1 VWRCRV
7 DYYELF
13 APKCGGCGHPIS
25 EQFIT
30 ALNQQWHTHCF
41 VCAVSSTLLT
51 LSADACMGGVILP
64 LPQLQPIPSPLSQQG
79 LDTAIPPTPTHPVS
93 PVPAGL
99 DTAIPPTPTHPVSQ
113 CPILTHP
120 VSPVPV
126 GEHCPP
132 ILSHPVPCFSGG
144 NCLTTPTHPSPLSQ
158 CRPIRVPARHFFSSP
173 FAFSLLFSLSLSLLN
188 VPSVL

>member
-1 VWRCRV
+1 MWRCRV

-64 LPQLQPIPSPLSQQG
+64 LPQLQPIPSPLSQRG
-79 LDTAIPPTPTHPVS
+79 LDTAIPPNSNPPRVPVPNSNPSCLPCPSGGTLPPNSIPSCPLFQWGKLPPNSNPSISPVS
-93 PVPAGL
+93 VQAYSSTSSTL
-99 DTAIPPTPTHPVSQ
+99 FFFTFRFF
-113 CPILTHP
+113 LTFLL
-120 VSPVPV
+120 
-126 GEHCPP
+126 
-132 ILSHPVPCFSGG
+132 ITF
-144 NCLTTPTHPSPLSQ
+144 LT
-158 CRPIRVPARHFFSSP
+158 
-173 FAFSLLFSLSLSLLN
+173 
-188 VPSVL
+188 

>member
-1 VWRCRV
+1 MACEQCGRLGCELLYIRILYWSLLDVWRCRV

-64 LPQLQPIPSPLSQQG
+64 LPQLIPSPLSQR
-79 LDTAIPPTPTHPVS
+79 
-93 PVPAGL
+93 GL

-144 NCLTTPTHPSPLSQ
+144 NCLPTPTHPSPLSQ

-173 FAFSLLFSLSLSLLN
+173 FAFSLLFSFFLT
-188 VPSVL
+188 